1 MEMVV
6 VAVVA
11 LMLFNPRELP
21 KMLRSLAKFWGQLRA
36 TADEFKDTIMTAD
49 GVDEIQELV
58 KGTKGQIRQVETD
71 ARRELMKARAE
82 MRKAQQKLLKA
93 NQAKLEKQTRERALE
108 KAESGEGSTAD
119 DSDGSHGHTDDGH
132 DDAPVAARA
141 PHDREPG
148 HDHGEHGEAPEP
160 EERDDAPVPAT
171 APHDR
176 KPSSTPKSAAR
187 TPAVGAPPAVGR
199 PPAPKADAPSP
210 TDATAAPSATG
221 GADDDAHNQ
230 GAA

>member
-1 MEMVV
+1 MSLFGIGPMEMVV

-21 KMLRSLAKFWGQLRA
+21 KMLRSMAKFWGQLRA

-93 NQAKLEKQTRERALE
+93 NQAKLEKQTRERDAE
-108 KAESGEGSTAD
+108 KAEPAAGSSDDSAAAGGDSAEEGGEGQE
-119 DSDGSHGHTDDGH
+119 HDDGPVSAQPPH
-132 DDAPVAARA
+132 ERRASSTSSEASAETEADGPVAATP
-141 PHDREPG
+141 PHQAKRPSV
-148 HDHGEHGEAPEP
+148 PKP
-160 EERDDAPVPAT
+160 PAT
-171 APHDR
+171 SRDESSGAEAA
-176 KPSSTPKSAAR
+176 KPSS
-187 TPAVGAPPAVGR
+187 
-199 PPAPKADAPSP
+199 
-210 TDATAAPSATG
+210 TG

>member
-1 MEMVV
+1 MGAPPIGQDGCLTWTTAGSSALARLRDRCYCACVSFFGIGPMEMVV
-6 VAVVA
+6 IAVVA

-21 KMLRSLAKFWGQLRA
+21 KMLRSVAKFWGQLRA

-82 MRKAQQKLLKA
+82 MRKAQQKLIKA
-93 NQAKLEKQTRERALE
+93 NQAKLQQKQQEIDAQ
-108 KAESGEGSTAD
+108 KADGDDAESSPGG
-119 DSDGSHGHTDDGH
+119 DSDDAVSAGTDADGDIDDG
-132 DDAPVAARA
+132 PVAS
-141 PHDREPG
+141 
-148 HDHGEHGEAPEP
+148 
-160 EERDDAPVPAT
+160 T

-176 KPSSTPKSAAR
+176 KPAASI
-187 TPAVGAPPAVGR
+187 PE
-199 PPAPKADAPSP
+199 ADSEPSP
-210 TDATAAPSATG
+210 PGDDPPSG
-221 GADDDAHNQ
+221 DDAHNQ